1 MNHLAIYALYPQ
13 VVSIDDTEGAFDS
26 EGNKVEI
33 DLQLVNSW
41 VDPEQYK
48 INRVKSYPSIQE
60 QLDKLYHEGYDG
72 WKASIEA
79 IKNQYPKPE

>member
-1 MNHLAIYALYPQ
+1 MKHKAIYSLYSN
-13 VVSIDDTEGAFDS
+13 VVSIDDTEGAFDNR
-26 EGNKVEI
+26 GNKVEI